1 MNNRK
6 ETLRNTIIMFVP
18 VMPPS
23 IYIVYIL
30 GESFPLFLVPLII
43 YLFTTIRLAKR
54 ISKKDAIVYPFV
66 QYPFII
72 LLYFIAPMRELGLE
86 WILMFPFL
94 FSVNLGMGYYY
105 FRYVKNKRWFK
116 NVLFLLATLIV
127 TTVLFFGL

>member
-1 MNNRK
+1 
-6 ETLRNTIIMFVP
+6 MFVP